1 MKLFHFIDMYEIK
14 VDWLTFE
21 LWQKKVQKKKTE
33 AMGKNRNKVETK
45 LRNWISGNQKKE
57 KTETKWKQSWGIELW
72 REGAGVP
79 IPVTFPPIETIAIC
93 FFSF

>member
-21 LWQKKVQKKKTE
+21 FWQKNVQKKKTE

-45 LRNWISGNQKKE
+45 LRN
-57 KTETKWKQSWGIELW
+57 
-72 REGAGVP
+72 
-79 IPVTFPPIETIAIC
+79 
-93 FFSF
+93 

>member
-33 AMGKNRNKVETK
+33 AMGKKQKQGRNKVE
-45 LRNWISGNQKKE
+45 
-57 KTETKWKQSWGIELW
+57 ELN
-72 REGAGVP
+72 
-79 IPVTFPPIETIAIC
+79 
-93 FFSF
+93 